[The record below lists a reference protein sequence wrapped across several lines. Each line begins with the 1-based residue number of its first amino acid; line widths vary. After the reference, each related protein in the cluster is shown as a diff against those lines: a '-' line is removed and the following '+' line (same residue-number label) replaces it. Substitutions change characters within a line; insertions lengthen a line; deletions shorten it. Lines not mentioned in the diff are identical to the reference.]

1 MVDCIGL
8 SASAPHDPMV
18 ANLAE
23 SSQSSRFGASYV
35 DALWVVQKSRSEELH
50 SLCGLITHPV
60 LIASI
65 TT

>member
-1 MVDCIGL
+1 
-8 SASAPHDPMV
+8 MV